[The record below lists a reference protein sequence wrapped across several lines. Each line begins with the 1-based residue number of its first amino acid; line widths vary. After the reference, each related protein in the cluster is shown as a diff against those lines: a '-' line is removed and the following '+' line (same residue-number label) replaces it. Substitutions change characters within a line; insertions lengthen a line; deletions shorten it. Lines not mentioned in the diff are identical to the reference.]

1 MGPLNNPHPSATVLH
16 LSDYRVPSHRR
27 RAAPAVGA
35 AGFGSW
41 AQAAQARASSRSPV
55 SLQLQ
60 PNGAVPQVPASG
72 ADDVR
77 FGSVAGK
84 RYRIQYKPDLAADTP
99 WADLPG
105 TLAATGSLCVATGLV
120 ADAPAAFYRVRLEA
134 P

>member
-41 AQAAQARASSRSPV
+41 AQAAQARASSRSPAP
-55 SLQLQ
+55 LQLQ

-72 ADDVR
+72 AVRVTRFTEAANAGGPVRHLRICGRLTDVCAELGR
-77 FGSVAGK
+77 
-84 RYRIQYKPDLAADTP
+84 LAA
-99 WADLPG
+99 AEEARHS
-105 TLAATGSLCVATGLV
+105 TLSRRA
-120 ADAPAAFYRVRLEA
+120 
-134 P
+134 